1 MILNRRRILGF
12 ALSAPLFAL
21 LLAATACQ
29 QHPGLQLP
37 AGPYTI
43 VEIFDGD
50 SFNLRTTKGE
60 IVRVRIAG
68 IDAPEKTQPYATK
81 SKESLV
87 EILNSGDI
95 SLSPVKVD
103 VYERWVANVSV
114 AQRDVGLIQIQ
125 RGYAWFFVRY
135 KQDIGEDLR
144 QRYADAERTAR
155 DQRRGLWAGID
166 AAARNPASV
175 PEPPWKFRERTRKEK

>member
-1 MILNRRRILGF
+1 MTDRRRLLGL

-21 LLAATACQ
+21 LLAALPACQ
-29 QHPGLQLP
+29 PQDGLNLP
-37 AGPYTI
+37 AGPYAI
-43 VEIFDGD
+43 AEIFDGD

-60 IVRVRIAG
+60 IVRIRIAG
-68 IDAPEKTQPYATK
+68 IDAPERTQPYSNK

-87 EILNSGDI
+87 EILNSGEI

-114 AQRDVGLIQIQ
+114 AKQDVGLVQIQ
-125 RGYAWFFVRY
+125 RGHAWFFVRY
-135 KQDIGEDLR
+135 KKDISEDMR
-144 QRYADAERTAR
+144 QRYADAERAAR

-166 AAARNPASV
+166 TAARNPALA